1 MEPQRLCRS
10 PIADWFPFFAALAA
24 AGVVLALMY
33 QTGRV
38 RSVFDHWALVGLV
51 MLIVWRVTGKVI
63 WRKKRG

>member
-10 PIADWFPFFAALAA
+10 TIADWFPFFAALTA
-24 AGVVLALMY
+24 AGMVMAQMY
-33 QTGRV
+33 QTGGV
-38 RSVFDHWALVGLV
+38 RSAFDHWALVGLV